1 MLSRGLTLVAKRD
14 GKGAAGGNVFVSGAI
29 MRVPFSPLLAIRRYF
44 PRPLLG
50 PRARPRPPN
59 GASTPEER
67 SMFTTSPP
75 GTRLQRCRFV
85 TRSLAA
91 GALAAAYF
99 TVPAADADTG
109 YQFFQS
115 PSGNISCQ
123 LGTFLDAGISRAT
136 AACQV
141 GQHNF
146 STPPRPADCMGG
158 WGDSVALTQG
168 GQPSLQCHNDTLL
181 GSSQPVLDYGQTRS
195 VGPITC
201 HSEETGITC
210 TDSSTGHG
218 FSLSRDGYKLS

>member
-1 MLSRGLTLVAKRD
+1 
-14 GKGAAGGNVFVSGAI
+14 
-29 MRVPFSPLLAIRRYF
+29 
-44 PRPLLG
+44 
-50 PRARPRPPN
+50 
-59 GASTPEER
+59 
-67 SMFTTSPP
+67 MFTTSPP
-75 GTRLQRCRFV
+75 GPRLQRCRFI

-91 GALAAAYF
+91 GALAVAFA
-99 TVPAADADTG
+99 VPAADADTG

-158 WGDSVALTQG
+158 WGDSVGLTQG
-168 GQPSLQCHNDTLL
+168 GQPSLQCHSDTLL

-201 HSEETGITC
+201 DSEETGITC